1 MYQIP
6 ISFKK
11 ITNPHEIKFHNSYI
25 YVKEFFTDH
34 KMPMENLSIKSA
46 DGGGGVLVIALLII
60 EGPAC
65 LPHTICPAIPDSTPS
80 VGGKANHL

>member
-1 MYQIP
+1 
-6 ISFKK
+6 
-11 ITNPHEIKFHNSYI
+11 
-25 YVKEFFTDH
+25 
-34 KMPMENLSIKSA
+34 MPMESLSIKSA

-65 LPHTICPAIPDSTPS
+65 LPHTICPAIPDSTPF